1 MVLCQWESITG
12 NLVLASALKMY
23 IGHCK
28 ELAICI
34 FNSVVNAKLLVFNHV
49 FILTPA
55 EKPHKLVNDFC
66 RSSYWLF

>member
-28 ELAICI
+28 ELPICI
-34 FNSVVNAKLLVFNHV
+34 FNSVINTKLLIFNHV

-55 EKPHKLVNDFC
+55 
-66 RSSYWLF
+66 